1 MAALLPILRRAE
13 RAEVPVSD
21 AELLDRFGRARDE
34 SAFTE
39 LVRRHGPVVYRIC
52 RRLVGSAGADDAF
65 QATFLVLATKLR
77 AARASNALGGWLA
90 GVAGRVARQ
99 MRRGTGRRARYETA
113 AAETRPTEW
122 EDPSVDLADQFRAL
136 DEELTRLPDTLRG
149 PVVLCLLQGY
159 TQEQAAVELGRDAR
173 TLRRRL
179 DRAKSVLRSRLE
191 RRGVVPAV
199 AGALV
204 LGAGEVTAV
213 VPHGLDRRTV
223 ALVFDFLTG
232 GPAPVAALPVALA
245 KGLAMTTFAR
255 KLMLGAVTGALGLVG
270 LGAVLA
276 DGGPPAP
283 APAAPVPGTGGA
295 APVAPLVVPAATSA
309 QSVFDWAGDE
319 GAAKKILEALK
330 RDPKTE
336 PSVLIQAT
344 CVRVPVGFCDQ
355 IGLVSERTQGVICDA
370 HALTQRETRMFTSL
384 LRAESGCEV
393 VSRSQMQVENG
404 KIGSASVHQKLDVVT
419 EIRAVT
425 EGQNKT
431 YTMKTIPV
439 AAGFKM
445 QVTPMITS
453 NGFVHLEIKT
463 LFTDVA
469 GGTVT
474 VGKEQA
480 AVINEQSIGS
490 NAIIPDSG
498 TLVLRT
504 VRRETGPQTVVT
516 TGGGLMFPLTQF
528 RERPVYEL
536 LWVLTTHVIRAPEKG
551 KGLQPAPVPAAPVA
565 PVTQPLPPV
574 ELPPRQ

>member
-1 MAALLPILRRAE
+1 M
-13 RAEVPVSD
+13 
-21 AELLDRFGRARDE
+21 
-34 SAFTE
+34 
-39 LVRRHGPVVYRIC
+39 
-52 RRLVGSAGADDAF
+52 
-65 QATFLVLATKLR
+65 
-77 AARASNALGGWLA
+77 
-90 GVAGRVARQ
+90 
-99 MRRGTGRRARYETA
+99 
-113 AAETRPTEW
+113 
-122 EDPSVDLADQFRAL
+122 
-136 DEELTRLPDTLRG
+136 
-149 PVVLCLLQGY
+149 
-159 TQEQAAVELGRDAR
+159 
-173 TLRRRL
+173 
-179 DRAKSVLRSRLE
+179 
-191 RRGVVPAV
+191 VPAV

-204 LGAGEVTAV
+204 LGAGEVAAV

-232 GPAPVAALPVALA
+232 GPAPAAAIPVALA

-283 APAAPVPGTGGA
+283 APAALPAPAHAPIAPPV
-295 APVAPLVVPAATSA
+295 VTSA

-319 GAAKKILEALK
+319 GAAKKILDPLK

-355 IGLVSERTQGVICDA
+355 IGLVNERTQGVICDA
-370 HALTQRETRMFTSL
+370 HVLTQRETRMFTSL

-393 VSRSQMQVENG
+393 TSRSQMQVKNG
-404 KIGSASVHQKLDVVT
+404 KTGSASVHQKLDVVT

-445 QVTPMITS
+445 EVTPMITS

-474 VGKEQA
+474 VGKEQT
-480 AVINEQSIGS
+480 AVINEQSIKS
-490 NAIIPDSG
+490 SAIVPDSG
-498 TLVLRT
+498 TLVVRT
-504 VRRETGPQTVVT
+504 VSRETGPQKVVT
-516 TGGGLMFPLTQF
+516 TGGGLVFPLTEI

-551 KGLQPAPVPAAPVA
+551 KELQPAPVPAAPIA
-565 PVTQPLPPV
+565 PVTQPRPPV